1 MKFLVVQALWRQ
13 ISVTDM
19 AEALRDLGYE
29 TEEYPELLKAAS
41 YLDDDVVEELM
52 AYIRERQIQV
62 VISLYFVMNAA
73 LAAYKIGIKYVAVLW
88 DAPYTEIYNPL
99 GKVNNVWISTFD
111 RLDRERFWQ
120 YGIPH
125 VLYQPLSVNRKQM
138 LTWNREIQR
147 TLQGQYIHDISFI
160 GNLYSRNL
168 YRDNLPHIP
177 GNLQPYFYSIFEEAA
192 FRWDGINRV
201 YGKTGSEIIEYIKR
215 VSPEFSIPNRQEIED
230 VRYFEGLGLIR
241 EIANMERVAVLNLL
255 AEEHAVTLYTT
266 DYKEA
271 EEKMQNVQIGP
282 SVVYGKATA
291 LVYAGSK
298 INLNIALKGIEGGT
312 PQRIMDIMGAGGF
325 VLTSYCEE
333 TAELF
338 EEDKEIVMFRT
349 PEELLEKVDY
359 YLAHDRERRRI
370 AERGFKKV
378 MERYTYE
385 NKMQEI
391 IEWLKRDG
399 E

>member
-1 MKFLVVQALWRQ
+1 M
-13 ISVTDM
+13 
-19 AEALRDLGYE
+19 
-29 TEEYPELLKAAS
+29 
-41 YLDDDVVEELM
+41 
-52 AYIRERQIQV
+52 
-62 VISLYFVMNAA
+62 
-73 LAAYKIGIKYVAVLW
+73 
-88 DAPYTEIYNPL
+88 
-99 GKVNNVWISTFD
+99 
-111 RLDRERFWQ
+111 
-120 YGIPH
+120 
-125 VLYQPLSVNRKQM
+125 
-138 LTWNREIQR
+138 
-147 TLQGQYIHDISFI
+147 
-160 GNLYSRNL
+160 
-168 YRDNLPHIP
+168 
-177 GNLQPYFYSIFEEAA
+177 
-192 FRWDGINRV
+192 
-201 YGKTGSEIIEYIKR
+201 
-215 VSPEFSIPNRQEIED
+215 
-230 VRYFEGLGLIR
+230 RYFEGLGLIR
-241 EIANMERVAVLNLL
+241 EIANMERIAVLNLL

-271 EEKMQNVQIGP
+271 EEKLQNVQIGP

-391 IEWLKRDG
+391 TEWLKRDG